1 MICWPCL
8 LKLEGE
14 HELIYLAD
22 ESQLIAECEELIVSD
37 DDYVVDSKGL
47 TYLLEFN
54 NKPINNS
61 NKNSVQLVDAERQLS
76 KQEVTQLIREHE
88 FSKANVCLTKIEF
101 LTISCAVQSL
111 VY

>member
-22 ESQLIAECEELIVSD
+22 ESEFIAECEELIVSD
-37 DDYVVDSKGL
+37 DDYVVDSNGL
-47 TYLLEFN
+47 SYLLKFS
-54 NKPINNS
+54 NKSNNS
-61 NKNSVQLVDAERQLS
+61 CVQLVDAERQLS
-76 KQEVTQLIREHE
+76 KQEVTLLIREHE

-101 LTISCAVQSL
+101 LTISCAVHSL

>member
-1 MICWPCL
+1 MVCWPCL
-8 LKLEGE
+8 LKLEGD

-22 ESQLIAECEELIVSD
+22 ESEFIAECEALMVTD
-37 DDYVVDSKGL
+37 DDYVVDSNGL
-47 TYLLEFN
+47 RYLLKFSDN
-54 NKPINNS
+54 SNNS
-61 NKNSVQLVDAERQLS
+61 SVQLVDAECQLS

-88 FSKANVCLTKIEF
+88 FSKANLCLTKIEF

>member
-8 LKLEGE
+8 LKLEGD

-22 ESQLIAECEELIVSD
+22 EFEFIAECEELIVSD
-37 DDYVVDSKGL
+37 DDYVVDSNGL
-47 TYLLEFN
+47 SYLLKFS
-54 NKPINNS
+54 NKSSNKTNNS
-61 NKNSVQLVDAERQLS
+61 RVQLVDAERQLS
-76 KQEVTQLIREHE
+76 KQEVTLLIREHE

>member
-22 ESQLIAECEELIVSD
+22 ESEFIAECEELIVSD
-37 DDYVVDSKGL
+37 DDYVVDSNGL
-47 TYLLEFN
+47 SYLLKFS
-54 NKPINNS
+54 NKTNNS
-61 NKNSVQLVDAERQLS
+61 RVQLVDAERQLS
-76 KQEVTQLIREHE
+76 KQEVTLLIREHE

-101 LTISCAVQSL
+101 LTISCAVLCSL
-111 VY
+111 

>member
-22 ESQLIAECEELIVSD
+22 ESEFIAESEELIVSD
-37 DDYVVDSKGL
+37 DDYVVDSNGL
-47 TYLLEFN
+47 SYLLKFS
-54 NKPINNS
+54 NKSNNS
-61 NKNSVQLVDAERQLS
+61 CVQLVDAERQLS
-76 KQEVTQLIREHE
+76 KQEVTLLIREHE

-101 LTISCAVQSL
+101 LTISCAVHSL

>member
-14 HELIYLAD
+14 HELIYLAY
-22 ESQLIAECEELIVSD
+22 ESEFIAECEELIVSD
-37 DDYVVDSKGL
+37 DDYVVDSNGL
-47 TYLLEFN
+47 SYLLKFS
-54 NKPINNS
+54 NKSNNS
-61 NKNSVQLVDAERQLS
+61 CVQLVDAERQLS
-76 KQEVTQLIREHE
+76 KQEVTLLIREHE

-101 LTISCAVQSL
+101 LTISCAVHSL

>member
-22 ESQLIAECEELIVSD
+22 ESEFIAECEELIVSD
-37 DDYVVDSKGL
+37 DDYVVDSNGL
-47 TYLLEFN
+47 SYLLKFS
-54 NKPINNS
+54 NKSSNKTNNS
-61 NKNSVQLVDAERQLS
+61 RVQLVDAERQLS
-76 KQEVTQLIREHE
+76 KQEVTLLIREHE

-101 LTISCAVQSL
+101 LTISCAVHSL

>member
-14 HELIYLAD
+14 HELIYLAY
-22 ESQLIAECEELIVSD
+22 ESEFIAECEELIVSD
-37 DDYVVDSKGL
+37 YDYVVDSNGL
-47 TYLLEFN
+47 SYLLKFS
-54 NKPINNS
+54 NKSNNS
-61 NKNSVQLVDAERQLS
+61 CVQLVDAERQLS
-76 KQEVTQLIREHE
+76 KQEVTLLIREHE

-101 LTISCAVQSL
+101 LTISCAVHSL